1 MDYVFLTAGSVAG
14 HLLGVY
20 STPFLLF
27 EILRWWQN
35 PKRLSGKKKQGLL
48 IRDGFCHNTELTTYE
63 SQRIPGQSDLMLYSK
78 SYLDLRKGPV
88 LIKITFSKAY
98 KSLSLFGQHLLNEQ
112 IMSSWD
118 LTDEDFS
125 EGNERKEMSILVV
138 GSGYE
143 LLGKDQH
150 MVDKVWRTTSDL
162 VLLIQR
168 LITTD
173 SVAGLQLL
181 RKGQKMV
188 SLEKPRRGTF
198 IKPSKAHVTWK
209 TYTIAVLVL
218 LYGAFL
224 KWSKVFGNPFQNS
237 SFRWASGQI
246 LSGLL
251 LGALSVIVLV
261 VIIRLDFDAK
271 LGIAK
276 NLVASQWSF
285 NTGAGKP
292 EEHKMW
298 QLLYYSV
305 KAPLALAGSEVVYLW
320 CQVDNKGDNLMSNK
334 KYRITIPE
342 SLPARWWSFTCYNDR
357 GWLMDNPF
365 GKYGTDCT
373 KMGWKIGQSE
383 HEPAVPSPEAKRV
396 IILSDGRPTDRSLA
410 WIPIGGKVE
419 RLKLV
424 LRFYKPTRELKTVE
438 SFGDMPIVEILRE

>member
-1 MDYVFLTAGSVAG
+1 MDYVFLTAGSVVG

-27 EILRWWQN
+27 EILRWLHN
-35 PKRLSGKKKQGLL
+35 PKRLSGKKMQGLL
-48 IRDGFCHNTELTTYE
+48 IRDGFCHSTELTTYK
-63 SQRIPGQSDLMLYSK
+63 SQWVPGQSDLILYSW

-88 LIKITFSKAY
+88 LIKITLSKAY

-112 IMSSWD
+112 ILSSWD
-118 LTDEDFS
+118 LNDEDFS
-125 EGNERKEMSILVV
+125 EGNERKDMSILVV

-150 MVDKVWRTTSDL
+150 MVDKVWRTTSDWGC
-162 VLLIQR
+162 LIQR

-173 SVAGLQLL
+173 SVESLQLL
-181 RKGQKMV
+181 RKEQKMV
-188 SLEKPRRGTF
+188 RLEKPRRGTF

-218 LYGAFL
+218 FYGAFL

-251 LGALSVIVLV
+251 LGGLSVIVLV
-261 VIIRLDFDAK
+261 VIIRLNFEAK
-271 LGIAK
+271 LGITK
-276 NLVASQWSF
+276 NLVVSQWTF
-285 NTGAGKP
+285 PTGVGKP
-292 EEHKMW
+292 EELNMW
-298 QLLYYSV
+298 QRLYWAV
-305 KAPLALAGSEVVYLW
+305 KAPFALATTEVVYLW
-320 CQVDNKGDNLMSNK
+320 CDVDNKGNNLMSNK

-342 SLPARWWSFTCYNDR
+342 SLPARWWSFTCYN
-357 GWLMDNPF
+357 GKMWLMDNPF

-396 IILSDGRPTDRSLA
+396 IILSNGRPTDRSLA